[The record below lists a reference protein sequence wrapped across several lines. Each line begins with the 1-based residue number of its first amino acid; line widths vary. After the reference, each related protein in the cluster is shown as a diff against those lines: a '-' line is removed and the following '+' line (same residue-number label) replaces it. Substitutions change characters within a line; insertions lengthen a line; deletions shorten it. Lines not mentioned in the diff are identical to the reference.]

1 MPIAGPHIA
10 QASEANSDHSGER
23 PLTTG
28 PSTLALKTD
37 GGAGRLPS
45 LDGLRALSIGL
56 VVIGHAIA
64 TMPRM
69 PFWLFRGI
77 AILGN
82 GGLGVSFFFVI
93 SGYLITHLL
102 LSELRVSGTVSF
114 HNFYLRRVT
123 RIFPAFYCYLSFIS
137 LAAIFRWIKLS
148 AADVLLAATFTW
160 NYLPFGTGSWWLGQ
174 TWSLCIEEQFY
185 LLWPITLVYLGPKKA
200 ARLAV
205 LIILLEPPIRVASYI
220 LWPSYRSR
228 IPVMLHTRADVLMFG
243 CLLAL
248 LQENVRF
255 REILARFT
263 RPVPIVAI
271 AAFLFI
277 FEPILSDRFRGGY
290 VLSVG
295 LTLEAASIAL
305 IVFALI
311 RPSESVIWS
320 IFNSRPMNWLG
331 KRSYGLYLWQQLFLT
346 RKNATIM
353 GLFPINIIAAVVAS
367 AASFRFVEQPVMR
380 ERARFLRPVR
390 RTPATASGNQVL
402 RA

>member
-1 MPIAGPHIA
+1 MIVEP
-10 QASEANSDHSGER
+10 NSDHSGDG
-23 PLTTG
+23 PLLSG
-28 PSTLALKTD
+28 PSTAAVLGTD

-56 VVIGHAIA
+56 VVVGHAVA
-64 TMPRM
+64 TIHRM
-69 PFWLFRGI
+69 PLWLYRGI
-77 AILGN
+77 TILGN
-82 GGLGVSFFFVI
+82 GELGVSFFFVI
-93 SGYLITHLL
+93 SGHLITYLL
-102 LSELRVSGTVSF
+102 LRELSASGTVSF
-114 HNFYLRRVT
+114 YNFYVRRVT

-148 AADVLLAATFTW
+148 AVDVLMAATFTW
-160 NYLPFGTGSWWLGQ
+160 NYLPFGTASWWLGQ
-174 TWSLCIEEQFY
+174 TWSLCVEEQFY
-185 LLWPITLVYLGPKKA
+185 LLWPITLVSLGPKNA

-205 LIILLEPPIRVASYI
+205 LIILLAPPIRIATYI

-228 IPVMLHTRADVLMFG
+228 IPVMLHTRADILMVG

-248 LQENVRF
+248 MQENVRF

-263 RPVPIVAI
+263 RPVYLVAI
-271 AAFLFI
+271 ATFLFI
-277 FEPILSDRFRGGY
+277 LEPILSAHLRGGY

-311 RPSESVIWS
+311 RPSKSVIWS

-346 RKNATIM
+346 LNNTTIV
-353 GLFPINIIAAVVAS
+353 GLFPINIVTAVIAS
-367 AASFRFVEQPVMR
+367 AASYSLVEQPAMTR
-380 ERARFLRPVR
+380 RARFLRPVR
-390 RTPATASGNQVL
+390 RAPAAAS
-402 RA
+402 